1 MTIGL
6 VKKGDFVLS
15 AGVTNKGNP
24 LGLLGWYREAKIK
37 NIPIDLGIRAGGVY
51 DKTTGQV
58 NPYFGVG
65 GKFSF

>member
-6 VKKGDFVLS
+6 AKKGDFVLS

-37 NIPIDLGIRAGGVY
+37 KIPIELGVRAGGVF
-51 DKTTGQV
+51 DRDTKTL
-58 NPYFGVG
+58 NPYFGFG
-65 GKFSF
+65 GKFNF